1 MLPLLHRRHV
11 LALAAPT
18 GLGQADCPAITA
30 YTGNGMDGTVSI
42 QSGQVVLKITA

>member
-11 LALAAPT
+11 LALAAP
-18 GLGQADCPAITA
+18 
-30 YTGNGMDGTVSI
+30 TGNGMDGTVSI